1 MKKVFDGRTK
11 KIFPLIFNNW
21 LSLYG
26 LEMYW
31 ELLSTKQKKKILS
44 IYRRNEYRTTALNTV
59 LSPNFLAWKFS
70 GNAQFLQRIS
80 RNYGETVCFHKI
92 PHSEIRQNFGISCGG
107 YFSKLDLSEFL
118 IGFSYLISG
127 MEIPSV

>member
-1 MKKVFDGRTK
+1 
-11 KIFPLIFNNW
+11 
-21 LSLYG
+21 
-26 LEMYW
+26 MYW

-59 LSPNFLAWKFS
+59 LSPNFLVRKFS

-80 RNYGETVCFHKI
+80 RNYAETAFPQN
-92 PHSEIRQNFGISCGG
+92 PHSEIRQNFGISCCG

>member
-1 MKKVFDGRTK
+1 MKKVFDVLKRY
-11 KIFPLIFNNW
+11 FRLFLITDYHCMDW
-21 LSLYG
+21 RCIGSCYQQ
-26 LEMYW
+26 
-31 ELLSTKQKKKILS
+31 SKKKKILS

-59 LSPNFLAWKFS
+59 LSPNFLVWKFS

-92 PHSEIRQNFGISCGG
+92 PHSEIRQNFGISCCG

>member
-1 MKKVFDGRTK
+1 
-11 KIFPLIFNNW
+11 
-21 LSLYG
+21 
-26 LEMYW
+26 MYW
-31 ELLSTKQKKKILS
+31 ELLSTKQKKKKISS

-59 LSPNFLAWKFS
+59 LSPNFLVWKFC

-80 RNYGETVCFHKI
+80 RNCAETVRFRKI
-92 PHSEIRQNFGISCGG
+92 PHSEIRQNFGISCCG